1 MNGWANPPPPGGPQ
15 PPAWKEHFT
24 PNGRAYYYNSVTK
37 ATQWS
42 KPEDL
47 MSHAEVCSFHW
58 VALHPSFDSD
68 FCFSPSSQRALINQP
83 WKEYTAEGGRKYWYN
98 IETKQSSW
106 EMPEAF
112 KNAMGPG
119 SFAPTAPHG
128 PAYGSGRPGYRDP
141 GRGSFADPRQLARS
155 FVPATE
161 SSPEY
166 ASHEEAVAA
175 FTKTLR
181 RHGVQSDWTW
191 EQAIRAAV
199 KDPGF
204 RAIKKP
210 KVRRETFEK
219 YCQDMVLQEKERAQE
234 RLAKLRADF
243 ETMLKR
249 HPDIKHYTAWKTAR
263 PMLEGETHF
272 RSTDDE
278 NERRQLFDEYIAR
291 LKKEH
296 EEQQIA
302 QRKAALEGL
311 RELLPKL
318 AFNVTTF
325 WPEARK
331 SIAAATQNDPKYRAL
346 TKCDVI
352 LKFQDYL
359 KYLERIL
366 NEKTQFEK
374 KMRFRQGRK
383 NREAFKSLLAEL
395 RRDGHIKAGSKWTQ
409 IYHLVADDERYRK
422 MLGQVGSTPIV
433 LFWDL
438 LGQEDLAL
446 RRDRNT
452 VMDAL
457 DDQKFNFTL
466 ETTIDE
472 YLSAMNNDR
481 RTANIA
487 EPRLRLIFARLREK
501 RAVKRDEERHF
512 DRHQR
517 RALDDLR
524 SSMRHL
530 DPPIKLGD
538 TWEAV
543 RARVSKSAEFQA
555 VASEEAARHAFE
567 RHMYRLRERAEEE
580 NERNHRR
587 NSRVSSDRDVPRRG
601 RDRSRDERPH
611 RRGRSARRSRSP
623 EPDPYEDDRR
633 RAVAERERN
642 HRRSAMA
649 ENVLSAGDR
658 ARLSPPPRRER
669 DYRERDRGY
678 DHYSRHRR
686 SDDGGAFARE
696 RREREDDRERPFRRH
711 VDTRSVDELNYGD
724 DGPSTAAA
732 SRRRRHEDD
741 DAADRRE
748 QREPK
753 ARIPPYLLGTLKR
766 LRKGSPQERTQP
778 RETRQRHQSPLPAR
792 QTVDMRS
799 GSEEGEIEE

>member
-1 MNGWANPPPPGGPQ
+1 MNGWANPPPPGGLQ
-15 PPAWKEHFT
+15 PPVWKEHFT
-24 PNGRAYYYNSVTK
+24 PDGRAYYYNSVTK
-37 ATQWS
+37 ATQWT

-47 MSHAEVCSFHW
+47 MSH
-58 VALHPSFDSD
+58 
-68 FCFSPSSQRALINQP
+68 RALINQP

-98 IETKQSSW
+98 AETKQSSW
-106 EMPEAF
+106 EMPEVF
-112 KNAMGPG
+112 KNAMGSG
-119 SFAPTAPHG
+119 SFAPAAPHG
-128 PAYGSGRPGYRDP
+128 AAYGSGRPGYREP
-141 GRGSFADPRQLARS
+141 ARGSRDSFADPRQLSRS
-155 FVPATE
+155 FVPSTE
-161 SSPEY
+161 TAAEFG
-166 ASHEEAVAA
+166 SHEEAVAA
-175 FTKTLR
+175 FTKALR
-181 RHGVQSDWTW
+181 RHGVQADWTW
-191 EQAIRAAV
+191 EQAIRATV
-199 KDPGF
+199 KDPHF

-249 HPDIKHYTAWKTAR
+249 HPDIKHYTGWKTAR

-278 NERRQLFDEYIAR
+278 DERRQLFEEYIAR

-296 EEQQIA
+296 EEQQVA
-302 QRKAALEGL
+302 QRKAALDGL
-311 RELLPKL
+311 RELIPKL
-318 AFNVTTF
+318 GFTVTTF

-331 SIAAATQNDPKYRAL
+331 TIAAATQHDAKYRAL
-346 TKCDVI
+346 TKCDIIV
-352 LKFQDYL
+352 KFQDHL

-366 NEKTQFEK
+366 NEKTQLEK
-374 KMRFRQGRK
+374 KMKFRQERK
-383 NREAFKSLLAEL
+383 NREAFKGLLAEL
-395 RRDGHIKAGSKWTQ
+395 RQDGHIKAGSKWTE
-409 IYHLVADDERYRK
+409 IYHLIADDERYRR
-422 MLGQVGSTPIV
+422 MLGQVGSTPIM
-433 LFWDL
+433 LFWDM

-446 RRDRNT
+446 RRDRNM

-457 DDQKFNFTL
+457 DDQKFKFTL
-466 ETTIDE
+466 ATTIDE
-472 YLSAMNNDR
+472 YLSAMKNDR
-481 RTANIA
+481 RTARIA

-501 RAVKRDEERHF
+501 RAVKRDEERYL

-530 DPPIKLGD
+530 DPPIRLGD

-543 RARVSKSAEFQA
+543 RARVSNSVEFQA

-567 RHMYRLRERAEEE
+567 RHMYRLRERVEED

-587 NSRVSSDRDVPRRG
+587 NGRVSSDRDVPRRG
-601 RDRSRDERPH
+601 RDRSRDERSHH

-669 DYRERDRGY
+669 DYRDRDRGY
-678 DHYSRHRR
+678 DRYARHRR
-686 SDDGGAFARE
+686 SDDGAFARE
-696 RREREDDRERPFRRH
+696 RRERDDDRERSFRRH
-711 VDTRSVDELNYGD
+711 VDSRSVDELNYGD
-724 DGPSTAAA
+724 DGPTPATG

-741 DAADRRE
+741 DASDRRE

-753 ARIPPYLLGTLKR
+753 ARVPPYLLGVLLKR
-766 LRKGSPQERTQP
+766 PRRGSSQERKQP
-778 RETRQRHQSPLPAR
+778 RETRQRKQSPLPAR
-792 QTVDMRS
+792 QIVDMKS